1 MSYHGSWIFSVA
13 ILADVHLRS
22 VRADCYSGDR
32 VLASES
38 PSYHNLEPFSCGEG
52 TNNCCVSGERWTSN
66 GWIEMKYCGDNIY
79 CDGSLS
85 TCCDTGSTYF
95 VDPMTGEVKDASEA
109 DSVASA
115 IWWDL
120 TNTSSPA
127 TSSTMYP
134 ESTSSITTSSA
145 SETSTTSTSSDSTP
159 PSLSLIPHPA
169 PPPSTRLSPGATAGI
184 GVGCG
189 VAVIS
194 VGILAWLLIRRRKKS
209 KSQNVVGYSAYV
221 PPEHQVSPVTV
232 EKYPQMSY
240 VQPYRE
246 HEVTHE
252 LDEGQPRAELHTTVM
267 KDKGSKQ

>member
-22 VRADCYSGDR
+22 VRADCYLKDK
-32 VLASES
+32 V
-38 PSYHNLEPFSCGEG
+38 
-52 TNNCCVSGERWTSN
+52 
-66 GWIEMKYCGDNIY
+66 KYCGDNIY
-79 CDGSLS
+79 CHGSS
-85 TCCDTGSTYF
+85 SRCCDTGSTYF

-145 SETSTTSTSSDSTP
+145 SETT
-159 PSLSLIPHPA
+159 